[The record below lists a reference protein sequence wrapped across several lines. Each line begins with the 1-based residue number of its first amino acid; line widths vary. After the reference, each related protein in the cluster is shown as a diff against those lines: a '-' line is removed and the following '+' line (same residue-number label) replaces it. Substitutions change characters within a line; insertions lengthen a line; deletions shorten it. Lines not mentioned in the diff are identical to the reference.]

1 MILIRGGS
9 RHLRELIVT
18 TVVSYLTFV
27 GGHTRFSDMKLSS
40 GFIFRCDRRKSQR
53 EQAVAILLMGPES
66 IKQGYNE
73 QLDILA
79 LRGEELH
86 MVCSDPC
93 CAIISKESKQYNL
106 RETLRKS
113 ITSSAATIHCRRIAN
128 ND

>member
-1 MILIRGGS
+1 MILVILIWIRGGS

-27 GGHTRFSDMKLSS
+27 GGHTRFSDMKLLS

-86 MVCSDPC
+86 MVM
-93 CAIISKESKQYNL
+93 
-106 RETLRKS
+106 
-113 ITSSAATIHCRRIAN
+113 
-128 ND
+128 